1 MPITLLRRCLFAC
14 GFVFALALQAATP
27 APEPTVLSSDHLEMR
42 STDTETTAVAKGN
55 VILTGTN
62 IRITCDQLTLVAD
75 RLVGAGSDNAVPVAE
90 KFKYILAT
98 GKVRVLQAD
107 REATCERAEIFPRED
122 KVVLSQGP
130 VLIDRDSG
138 AVATGEPIILWRGQ
152 RALDGNN
159 VRITF
164 PSLPDLGASA
174 APRSSPAP
182 RAP

>member
-1 MPITLLRRCLFAC
+1 MPNLFLRHL
-14 GFVFALALQAATP
+14 ALAGGLLLALLARAATP
-27 APEPTVLSSDHLEMR
+27 APEPTVLTSDHLEMR

-62 IRITCDQLTLVAD
+62 LRITCDHLTLVAD
-75 RLVGAGSDNAVPVAE
+75 RLIGAGSDNAVPIAE

-138 AVATGEPIILWRGQ
+138 AVATGEPIVLWRGQ
-152 RALDGNN
+152 RALDGTN

-174 APRSSPAP
+174 APRTAPTP